1 MTSAS
6 NQDGIDIDVKALDRK
21 YAEERDKRQR
31 SDALGQY
38 QAMQGKFA
46 GFATDPHA
54 DPEFKREAIIEAVDV
69 LIIGGG
75 FAGLLTGA
83 RLHEQGVKNIRIIEQ
98 GSDFGGTWYWN
109 RYPGAACD
117 VESLIYLPM
126 LEEMGYLPSERYPQA
141 AEIYAYCR
149 KLAERFALYPLALFQ
164 TQVRRVEWDESRTA
178 WRVSTDRADQI
189 SARFVVSCTG
199 LLSKPKLPGIPGIE
213 TFEGHAF
220 HTSRWCYRYTGGD
233 AEGGLTG
240 LADKV
245 VGIIG
250 TGSTGVQTV
259 PRLAEW
265 AKRLFVFQRTPS
277 SVDVRNNAPIDPQF
291 LKTLEPGW
299 QQQRRENFTA
309 IVGGEYASV
318 DMVQDS
324 WTDIIRH
331 VAPRL
336 ADGTPVA
343 DPDAIKLAEMRKMEL
358 VRRRVDAIVKDKAT
372 AESLKPY
379 FHYFCKRPC
388 FHDEYLEAFN
398 RPNVDL
404 VDTKGRGVERITPR
418 GVVAAGREYPL
429 DCLIFATG
437 FDFLIDYS
445 REAGM
450 HVIGQGGRALSQHWE
465 NGPRTLYGFMTHG
478 FPNFF
483 TMSIAQTGAAVNY
496 VHMADEQTKTIVHVI
511 MRSMQCGAKTVQ
523 PTVEAEDEWVRMVV
537 SGAAGRRAFLETCT
551 PGYYNYEGKRDRSA
565 ELNDFYAPGPMAYA
579 RLLDHW
585 RQQPDFPGLRMERN
599 SP

>member
-1 MTSAS
+1 VTSIS
-6 NQDGIDIDVKALDRK
+6 RTDDIDIDVDALDRK
-21 YAEERDKRQR
+21 YAEERDKRLR

-38 QAMQGKFA
+38 QSMQGRFA
-46 GFATDPHA
+46 GFAQDPHA
-54 DPEFKREAIIEAVDV
+54 DPDFRREAILEDVDV

-83 RLHEQGVKNIRIIEQ
+83 RLHEKGVGDIRIIEQ
-98 GSDFGGTWYWN
+98 GADFGGTWYWN

-126 LEEMGYLPSERYPQA
+126 LEEMGYLPSERYPKA

-149 KLAERFALYPLALFQ
+149 KLAERFALYPAALFQ
-164 TQVRRVEWDESRTA
+164 THVQRVEWDESRTR
-178 WRVSTDRADQI
+178 WIVGTDRADRI
-189 SARFVVSCTG
+189 AARFVVSCTG

-213 TFEGHAF
+213 TFEGHSF
-220 HTSRWCYRYTGGD
+220 HTSRWHYDYTGGD

-250 TGSTGVQTV
+250 TGSTGIQTV
-259 PRLAEW
+259 PRLAES
-265 AKRLFVFQRTPS
+265 AKHLYVFQRTPS
-277 SVDVRNNAPIDPQF
+277 SVDVRNNAPLDPHF
-291 LKTLEPGW
+291 LQTLERGW
-299 QQQRRENFTA
+299 QRQRRENFTS
-309 IVGGEYASV
+309 IVGGEYVTV

-324 WTDIIRH
+324 WTDIIRN
-331 VAPRL
+331 VAPRF

-343 DPDAIKLAEMRKMEL
+343 DAQAIKLAEMKKMEL

-372 AESLKPY
+372 AEALKPY

-398 RPNVDL
+398 RPNVEL

-418 GVVAAGREYPL
+418 GVVVAGREYPL

-437 FDFLIDYS
+437 FDFLVDYS

-450 HVIGQGGRALSQHWE
+450 QVIGQDGRSLSTHWQD
-465 NGPRTLYGFMTHG
+465 GPRTLYGFMSHG

-511 MRSMQCGAKTVQ
+511 TQSMSRGAKIVQ
-523 PTVEAEDEWVRMVV
+523 PTVEAEDDWVQTVV
-537 SGAAGRRAFLETCT
+537 SGAKGRRAFLETCT

-565 ELNDFYAPGPMAYA
+565 GLNDFYAPGPMAYA
-579 RLLDHW
+579 RLLDQW
-585 RQQPDFPGLRMERN
+585 RQQADLPGLQIEM
-599 SP
+599 S

>member
-6 NQDGIDIDVKALDRK
+6 NQDDIDIDVEALDRK
-21 YAEERDKRQR
+21 YAEERDKRRR

-46 GFATDPHA
+46 GFANDPHA
-54 DPEFKREAIIEAVDV
+54 DPDFRREAIIEKVDV

-83 RLHEQGVKNIRIIEQ
+83 RLHEEGVKNIRIIEQ
-98 GSDFGGTWYWN
+98 GADFGGTWYWN

-126 LEEMGYLPSERYPQA
+126 LEEMGYLPSERYPKA

-149 KLAERFALYPLALFQ
+149 RLAERFALYPAALFQ
-164 TQVRRVEWDESRTA
+164 TQVRRVAWDESRA
-178 WRVSTDRADQI
+178 GWMVSTDRADEI

-220 HTSRWCYRYTGGD
+220 HTSRWCYSYTGGD
-233 AEGGLTG
+233 ADGGLTG

-265 AKRLFVFQRTPS
+265 AKHLFVFQRTPS
-277 SVDVRNNAPIDPQF
+277 SVDVRNNAPIDLQF

-309 IVGGEYASV
+309 IVGGEYAPV
-318 DMVQDS
+318 DLVKDS
-324 WTDIIRH
+324 WTDIIRN

-343 DPDAIKLAEMRKMEL
+343 DPEAIKIAELKKMEL
-358 VRRRVDAIVKDKAT
+358 VRRRVDAVVNDKAT
-372 AESLKPY
+372 ADALKPY

-398 RPNVDL
+398 RPNVEL
-404 VDTKGRGVERITPR
+404 VDTNGRGVERITPR
-418 GVVAAGREYPL
+418 GAVVAGREYPL

-437 FDFLIDYS
+437 FDFLVDYS

-450 HVIGQGGRALSQHWE
+450 HVIGQGGQALSQHWE
-465 NGPRTLYGFMTHG
+465 DGPRTLYGFMSHG

-511 MRSMQCGAKTVQ
+511 MRSMNCGAKTVQ

-537 SGAAGRRAFLETCT
+537 SGAKARRAFLETCT

-579 RLLDHW
+579 RLLGHW
-585 RQQPDFPGLRMERN
+585 RQQPDLPGLRMERN
-599 SP
+599 

>member
-1 MTSAS
+1 M
-6 NQDGIDIDVKALDRK
+6 NDIDIDIDVDALDRK

-38 QAMQGKFA
+38 QSMQGKFA
-46 GFATDPHA
+46 GFDQDPHA
-54 DPEFKREAIIEAVDV
+54 DPDFRREAILEDVDV

-83 RLHEQGVKNIRIIEQ
+83 RLHAKGVGNIRIIEQ
-98 GSDFGGTWYWN
+98 GADFGGTWYWN

-126 LEEMGYLPSERYPQA
+126 LEEMGYLPSERYPKA

-149 KLAERFALYPLALFQ
+149 KLAERFALYPAALFQ
-164 TQVRRVEWDESRTA
+164 THVQRVEWDESHTR
-178 WRVSTDRADQI
+178 WIVGTDRADRI
-189 SARFVVSCTG
+189 AARFVVSCTG

-213 TFEGHAF
+213 TFEGHSF
-220 HTSRWCYRYTGGD
+220 HTSRWRYDYTGGD

-240 LADKV
+240 LADKL

-250 TGSTGVQTV
+250 TGSTGIQTV
-259 PRLAEW
+259 PRLAES
-265 AKRLFVFQRTPS
+265 AKHLYVFQRTPS
-277 SVDVRNNAPIDPQF
+277 SVDVRNNAPLDPQF
-291 LKTLEPGW
+291 LQTLEPGW
-299 QQQRRENFTA
+299 QRQRRENFTS
-309 IVGGEYASV
+309 IVGGEYVPV

-324 WTDIIRH
+324 WTDIIRN

-343 DPDAIKLAEMRKMEL
+343 DAQAIKLAEMKKMEL

-372 AESLKPY
+372 AEALKPY

-398 RPNVDL
+398 RPNVEL

-418 GVVAAGREYPL
+418 GVVVAGREYTL

-437 FDFLIDYS
+437 FDFLVDYS

-450 HVIGQGGRALSQHWE
+450 QVIGQDGQPLSKRWQD
-465 NGPRTLYGFMTHG
+465 GPRTLYGFMTHG

-511 MRSMQCGAKTVQ
+511 TQSMSRGAKTVQ
-523 PTVEAEDEWVRMVV
+523 PTVEAEDEWVKTVA
-537 SGAAGRRAFLETCT
+537 SGAKDRRAFLETCT

-565 ELNDFYAPGPMAYA
+565 ALNDFYAPGPMAYA

-585 RQQPDFPGLRMERN
+585 RQQADLPGLQMEM
-599 SP
+599 S